1 MSEYLNFD
9 ASVSDRESVM
19 KENQRSH
26 EEKHS
31 QEAKII
37 EEKEIEKE
45 SDREEEEKEKKK
57 KRKSHI

>member
-1 MSEYLNFD
+1 
-9 ASVSDRESVM
+9 M